1 MSMEVS
7 LMSRLRLEPLYAAL
21 TDFLRDRH
29 DDASDADLWLAVLVQ
44 HALTE
49 GHVCLEKSRI
59 AERLQRLFEGSDEC
73 PPSADE
79 LTGRFE
85 DSPLIIEARLARGQ
99 PAPMVR
105 DGERLYFHRYWRNEA
120 RIADR
125 LTALVAQRDE
135 QPIDLSAVDR
145 LFVANA
151 DDVDYQKLAALLAL
165 RHRLLIVSGGPGTGK
180 TWAVS
185 RVLALLLQRNPA
197 LRIALA
203 APTGKAAA
211 RLSEAIDASRADLE
225 LDAERQARIPQ
236 KALTLHRLLGIHP
249 MSHRPRHHAE
259 NPLPLD
265 LLVLDEA
272 SMIDQGLMT
281 QVCDALPPQAR
292 LILLGDKDQLAS
304 VEAGNVFA
312 DLCGGLSRCE
322 VSAEQQQWLQEKL
335 SWKLPLHQ
343 DGYCLAD
350 QVVVLQKSRRFDSDS
365 GIGKLARQI
374 NAGDAEGCI
383 ETLLRASS
391 KDGLSWQQQEQSMEA
406 IDYGSFAEDVYREMM
421 EADSVKEAFD
431 LFEKLQL
438 LAAVWKGP
446 LGVDQINQD
455 IERALKQQAGLRP
468 EVEHYHGKP
477 LMMASNVYQYGI
489 HNGDIGIVWR
499 DDNSGE
505 LRLQIQTAEGM
516 RSLALSQLP
525 HHHSAYA
532 MTIHK
537 SQGSEFDRVVIV
549 LPEADSPLMTRE
561 LLYTAVTRARKKVEI
576 HGREAALR
584 AAVGRR
590 TERMSGLRDRLTGE
604 PPVR

>member
-1 MSMEVS
+1 MSLEVS

-21 TDFLRDRH
+21 TGFLRDRH

-59 AERLQRLFEGSDEC
+59 AERLQRLFEGSGES

-79 LTGRFE
+79 LTGRFV
-85 DSPLIIEARLARGQ
+85 DSPLIVEARLAREL

-105 DGERLYFHRYWRNEA
+105 DGERLYFHRYWRNEQ
-120 RIADR
+120 RIAQR
-125 LTALVAQRDE
+125 LTALVKRPDE
-135 QPIDLSAVDR
+135 QPIDLFAVDR
-145 LFVANA
+145 LFGENA
-151 DDVDYQKLAALLAL
+151 DDVDYQKLAAVLAL
-165 RHRLLIVSGGPGTGK
+165 RHRLLMVSGGPGTGK

-211 RLSEAIDASRADLE
+211 RLSEAIDASRADLGP
-225 LDAERQARIPQ
+225 DAELQARIPQ

-272 SMIDQGLMT
+272 SMIDQSLMT

-304 VEAGNVFA
+304 VEAGSVFA
-312 DLCGGLSRCE
+312 DLCGGLSRSE
-322 VSAEQQQWLQEKL
+322 VSAEQQQWLREKL

-343 DGYCLAD
+343 DGYRLAD
-350 QVVVLQKSRRFDSDS
+350 QVVVLQKSRRFHRDS

-383 ETLLRASS
+383 ETLLRAVPD
-391 KDGLSWQQQEQSMEA
+391 DGLSWRQQGM
-406 IDYGSFAEDVYREMM
+406 IDYGSFAEGIYREMM

-455 IERALKQQAGLRP
+455 IERTLKQQAGLRP
-468 EVEHYHGKP
+468 ELEHYHGKP

-499 DDNSGE
+499 DDQSGE
-505 LRLQIQTAEGM
+505 LRLQVQTAEGM

-549 LPEADSPLMTRE
+549 LPQADSPLMTRE
-561 LLYTAVTRARKKVEI
+561 LLYTAVTRARNTVEI
-576 HGREAALR
+576 HGSEAALR
-584 AAVGRR
+584 AAVDRR
-590 TERMSGLRDRLTGE
+590 TERMSGLRDRLTSRQ
-604 PPVR
+604 PR

>member
-1 MSMEVS
+1 MSLEVS

-21 TDFLRDRH
+21 TGFLRDRH

-59 AERLQRLFEGSDEC
+59 AERLQRLFEGSGES

-79 LTGRFE
+79 LTGRFV
-85 DSPLIIEARLARGQ
+85 DSPLIVEASLAREL

-105 DGERLYFHRYWRNEA
+105 DGERLYFHRYWRNEQ

-125 LTALVAQRDE
+125 LTVLVKRPDE

-145 LFVANA
+145 LFGENA
-151 DDVDYQKLAALLAL
+151 DDVDYQKLAAVLAL
-165 RHRLLIVSGGPGTGK
+165 RHRLLMVSGGPGTGK

-211 RLSEAIDASRADLE
+211 RLSEAIDASRADLGP
-225 LDAERQARIPQ
+225 DAELQARIPQ

-272 SMIDQGLMT
+272 SMIDQSLMT

-304 VEAGNVFA
+304 VEAGSVFA
-312 DLCGGLSRCE
+312 DLCGGLSRSE
-322 VSAEQQQWLQEKL
+322 VSAEQQQWLREKL

-343 DGYCLAD
+343 DGYRLAD
-350 QVVVLQKSRRFDSDS
+350 QVVVLQKSRRFHRDS

-383 ETLLRASS
+383 ETLLRAVPD
-391 KDGLSWQQQEQSMEA
+391 DGLSWRQQGM
-406 IDYGSFAEDVYREMM
+406 IDYGSFAEGIYREMM

-455 IERALKQQAGLRP
+455 IERTLKQQAGLRP
-468 EVEHYHGKP
+468 ELEHYHGKP
-477 LMMASNVYQYGI
+477 LMMASNIYQYGI

-499 DDNSGE
+499 DDQSGE
-505 LRLQIQTAEGM
+505 LRLQVQTAEGM

-549 LPEADSPLMTRE
+549 LPQADSPLMTRE
-561 LLYTAVTRARKKVEI
+561 LLYTAVTRARNTVEI
-576 HGREAALR
+576 HGSEAALR
-584 AAVGRR
+584 AAVDRR
-590 TERMSGLRDRLTGE
+590 TERMSGLRDRLTSRQ
-604 PPVR
+604 PR